1 MLIPWQ
7 KSCTVML
14 CFILW
19 LRNPKQI
26 ISSYVLCCCS
36 LCDWFPCCCFVLF
49 FTQGI
54 FQCRRQLVPNKSIF
68 LIMWAI
74 WRGGKTVCCFKPAV
88 KAISHLMIPRF
99 LNKELYTYTCF
110 SFLHLQLSIYYFLF
124 NYCRV
129 LGVLLNIHFKFWG
142 KPSQI

>member
-99 LNKELYTYTCF
+99 FNRTNSACVFYWTRNYTHI
-110 SFLHLQLSIYYFLF
+110 LAFLF
-124 NYCRV
+124 CTCSYQYIIFYLMTAGFSEYC
-129 LGVLLNIHFKFWG
+129 
-142 KPSQI
+142 